1 MIISY
6 FPLPYRARLPE
17 FVYASTADAT
27 TSDLAYTVEYDP
39 GGWMIKLKAVGD
51 GYFTLKEGCAVDIFC
66 VGGGGGGGRGEG
78 FYELCGCGGAGGYT
92 ATLGAQLFRTGQTHL
107 VTVGKGGTRGKDTTA
122 SQGGSTG
129 GTTFVYAGSA
139 STSDVLIQAAGGT
152 GGHWVE
158 RLQDGAYYMQH
169 GGGAGGSGGAGGAGT
184 GTGYDLDI
192 GDWDA
197 DAPGTDGGNSSGWTS
212 PVLLNAIGHGQGTT
226 TRAFGEVSGELFA
239 SGGAGGVY
247 DGTGAAGQ
255 NGAANT
261 GNGGAGGN
269 VSQRSGLDINRVK
282 GTNGNGGSGIVIIR
296 NARNL

>member
-17 FVYASTADAT
+17 FIYASTADAT

-78 FYELCGCGGAGGYT
+78 FYELCGCGGAGGHT

-158 RLQDGAYYMQH
+158 RLQDGTYFMHH
-169 GGGAGGSGGAGGAGT
+169 GGGAGG
-184 GTGYDLDI
+184 I
-192 GDWDA
+192 
-197 DAPGTDGGNSSGWTS
+197 
-212 PVLLNAIGHGQGTT
+212 
-226 TRAFGEVSGELFA
+226 
-239 SGGAGGVY
+239 Y

-255 NGAANT
+255 NAAANT

-282 GTNGNGGSGIVIIR
+282 GANGNGGSGIIIIR